1 MAQNVATETIRDD
14 RIQSS
19 PVPPSEPKAVKP
31 LEYYMDPRTPTNIMK
46 PYDMTIRTFLDPTDD
61 RLTDPENS
69 DIPTIFN
76 TDVNAKGNRKRK
88 TKKGER
94 LEKFNG
100 IIVAVWTGFGF
111 PAITLRKFKNPK
123 RVWCPILGREKT
135 VWFEIGDGS
144 HRSEF
149 TFLYI
154 KGKEPLIIPKASAHI
169 RDFDAVRNIVDTT
182 TGESHDIAGER
193 FTDLP
198 VGLRNKFLD
207 TQWIFNIY
215 DPEWASNSLNWSNT
229 CARANCTTAL
239 GEYELLRMTLC
250 TDDPKFPTAMDF
262 ISDRSFTNGDY
273 TKNSDLHPLFK
284 VKKTSVRHDAN
295 EEGEYI
301 DEKENEASFFEF
313 ALKSYVW
320 AGSMYK
326 NLPIKNFTQDSFV
339 NIKEFS
345 HKNLTNIAGTET
357 RKLAK
362 DNWDLLHKFCKEAKK
377 QNVKFSLN
385 FTTLKTLLFL
395 LYRWQLIFNDG
406 KPTKSDVSIT
416 DMRLFVKAFNK
427 AKARLESSTQP
438 FRDSTI
444 KDNVKAGSSKD
455 GFRTVGEGSGYGYNN
470 LLSNPNFSNGYFQYG
485 LFLVE
490 TVGLQLDYMKE
501 DYGLSVIGV
510 KIKHTKRA
518 LTKHEKLQVL
528 GLQTKDD
535 DLIYC
540 YVDKK
545 PVVRDEGV
553 FAHVVSHADGG
564 ETTVDNIKFVRKC
577 YNSESGSQNLNEFKK
592 KVDKRNEV

>member
-31 LEYYMDPRTPTNIMK
+31 LEYYMDPRTPTDIMK
-46 PYDMTIRTFLDPTDD
+46 PYDMTIQTFLDPTDD

-100 IIVAVWTGFGF
+100 IVVAVWTGHGF
-111 PAITLRKFKNPK
+111 PPITLRKFKNPK
-123 RVWCPILGREKT
+123 RVWCPILEREKT

-169 RDFDAVRNIVDTT
+169 RDFDAVRNIVDST
-182 TGESHDIAGER
+182 TGETHDIAGEQ

-198 VGLRNKFLD
+198 IGLRNKFLD
-207 TQWIFNIY
+207 TKWNFNIY
-215 DPEWASNSLNWSNT
+215 DAEWASNSLNWSNT

-262 ISDRSFTNGDY
+262 LSDSSFTNGDY
-273 TKNSDLHPLFK
+273 TKNSNLHPLFT
-284 VKKTSVRHDAN
+284 VKYTSKRHDAN

-301 DEKENEASFFEF
+301 NEKEDEAAFFAF

-320 AGSMYK
+320 AGSMYR
-326 NLPIKNFTQDSFV
+326 NLPIVNFPQDSFE
-339 NIKEFS
+339 NIKDFS
-345 HKNLTNIAGTET
+345 HKNLTNAPGTDVQ
-357 RKLAK
+357 KLVK
-362 DNWDLLHKFCKEAKK
+362 DNWNQLHKFCKEAKK
-377 QNVKFSLN
+377 QNVTFSIN
-385 FTTLKTLLFL
+385 FTLLKTVLFL
-395 LYRWQLIFNDG
+395 LYKWQLIFNG
-406 KPTKSDVSIT
+406 VSIT
-416 DMRLFVKAFNK
+416 DMTLFVRAFEKAIGSSG
-427 AKARLESSTQP
+427 RLETSLLE

-444 KDNVKAGSSKD
+444 KDNVVPGSPKDSSQNVAG
-455 GFRTVGEGSGYGYNN
+455 GGGYGYKN
-470 LLSNPNFSNGYFQYG
+470 LLSKTDFANGYFQYG

-490 TVGLQLDYMKE
+490 TVGLKLDYMKE
-501 DYGLSVIGV
+501 DYGLSDMGV
-510 KIKHTKRA
+510 SIKDPKRA
-518 LTKHEKLQVL
+518 L
-528 GLQTKDD
+528 
-535 DLIYC
+535 
-540 YVDKK
+540 
-545 PVVRDEGV
+545 
-553 FAHVVSHADGG
+553 
-564 ETTVDNIKFVRKC
+564 N
-577 YNSESGSQNLNEFKK
+577 
-592 KVDKRNEV
+592 